1 MKTLKN
7 IGKIALLSLALCGG
21 TTSCNYLDVVPPEQ
35 ASLPDATKDPES
47 TLGFLFS
54 CYGGIRNPFDYQT
67 VEAGADEY
75 VLPPLWNTG
84 SQKITWDLNLPTNIA
99 DGWSWGSNYRF
110 IGQCLLFLQ
119 QLPHARGVT
128 DEQKRAWAAEANFLL
143 AYYHMVTL
151 VAYGPCP
158 ITDTYIDQATPESE
172 YNGRM
177 HFDYVK
183 DWICQKFD
191 EVCEDGQLPATR
203 TGDEWGRAT
212 SVMAK
217 ALKARLLV
225 YAASPLFNG
234 SFPYKDWENTNFET
248 PGYGKELISLKYDR
262 KKWEVAKA
270 ACQEAITAAE
280 AAGHKLFSL
289 EDAQSLYQ
297 QAGLPL
303 PFVPFKSAEGGTAD
317 KDKEFMERVQLMRYV
332 VTTRYK
338 EGNRETIWG
347 LANQGTMIIGSLP
360 HRVIKNN
367 QGTWKAGYSGV
378 SPTLNTVEHF
388 YTENGVPIEK
398 DKQFYPQ
405 SEWYQSAGVT
415 DRSDIIK
422 LNTRREPRFYA
433 WIAFDGGDMG
443 SRIYGGQPLKLEM
456 RNSELHGYNP
466 SSFNRD
472 NCVTG
477 YLSQKFIEPTFA
489 WTASAEE
496 KQDKPRPLIRMAELY
511 LNLAECC
518 AALDEV
524 PQALA
529 QLNIVRKRAGI
540 RELTTSDV
548 TDDMPIM
555 KWVQNERFVELW
567 GEGHRYYDIRRWM
580 IAPEYMSAGVR
591 RGLNAMSK
599 LDPSFEEFNTP
610 VVISQDFKWTN
621 RMYFLPV
628 FENEVYKNPQLVQAP
643 GY

>member
-1 MKTLKN
+1 M
-7 IGKIALLSLALCGG
+7 
-21 TTSCNYLDVVPPEQ
+21 D
-35 ASLPDATKDPES
+35 DPNS
-47 TLGFLFS
+47 
-54 CYGGIRNPFDYQT
+54 
-67 VEAGADEY
+67 
-75 VLPPLWNTG
+75 
-84 SQKITWDLNLPTNIA
+84 
-99 DGWSWGSNYRF
+99 
-110 IGQCLLFLQ
+110 
-119 QLPHARGVT
+119 
-128 DEQKRAWAAEANFLL
+128 
-143 AYYHMVTL
+143 
-151 VAYGPCP
+151 
-158 ITDTYIDQATPESE
+158 ESE

-367 QGTWKAGYSGV
+367 QGTWKSGYSGV
-378 SPTLNTVEHF
+378 SPTLNTVERF

-398 DKQFYPQ
+398 DNQFYPQ

-466 SSFNRD
+466 SLFNRD

-511 LNLAECC
+511 LNLAECY

-591 RGLNAMSK
+591 RGLSSLFHIQYRHDADVVP
-599 LDPSFEEFNTP
+599 LDRFFEEFNTP

-628 FENEVYKNPQLVQAP
+628 FENEVYKNPQLIQAP

>member
-1 MKTLKN
+1 
-7 IGKIALLSLALCGG
+7 
-21 TTSCNYLDVVPPEQ
+21 
-35 ASLPDATKDPES
+35 
-47 TLGFLFS
+47 
-54 CYGGIRNPFDYQT
+54 
-67 VEAGADEY
+67 
-75 VLPPLWNTG
+75 
-84 SQKITWDLNLPTNIA
+84 
-99 DGWSWGSNYRF
+99 
-110 IGQCLLFLQ
+110 
-119 QLPHARGVT
+119 
-128 DEQKRAWAAEANFLL
+128 
-143 AYYHMVTL
+143 
-151 VAYGPCP
+151 
-158 ITDTYIDQATPESE
+158 
-172 YNGRM
+172 
-177 HFDYVK
+177 
-183 DWICQKFD
+183 
-191 EVCEDGQLPATR
+191 
-203 TGDEWGRAT
+203 
-212 SVMAK
+212 
-217 ALKARLLV
+217 
-225 YAASPLFNG
+225 
-234 SFPYKDWENTNFET
+234 
-248 PGYGKELISLKYDR
+248 
-262 KKWEVAKA
+262 
-270 ACQEAITAAE
+270 
-280 AAGHKLFSL
+280 
-289 EDAQSLYQ
+289 
-297 QAGLPL
+297 
-303 PFVPFKSAEGGTAD
+303 
-317 KDKEFMERVQLMRYV
+317 MERVQLMRYV

-378 SPTLNTVEHF
+378 SPTLNTVERF

-466 SSFNRD
+466 SLFNRD

-555 KWVQNERFVELW
+555 KWIQNERFVELW

>member
-21 TTSCNYLDVVPPEQ
+21 ASSCDYLDVVPPEQ

-54 CYGGIRNPFDYQT
+54 CYAGVRNPFSYLT

-99 DGWSWGSNYRF
+99 DGWSWGSNYKY
-110 IGQCLLFLQ
+110 IGQCLLFLR
-119 QLPHARGVT
+119 QLPEAKGVT
-128 DEQKRAWAAEANFLL
+128 DEQKRVWAAEANFLL
-143 AYYHMVTL
+143 AYYHMATL

-158 ITDTYIDQATPESE
+158 ITDTYIDQTTPESE

-183 DWICQKFD
+183 DWICQKLD

-225 YAASPLFNG
+225 YAASPLYNG
-234 SFPYKDWENTNFET
+234 SFPFRDWKNDNFET
-248 PGYGKELISLKYDR
+248 PGYGKELVSLQYDR
-262 KKWEVAKA
+262 KKWEAAKT
-270 ACQEAITAAE
+270 ACQDALSAAE
-280 AAGHKLFSL
+280 AAGHKLFRL
-289 EDAQSLYQ
+289 EDARTLYN
-297 QAGLPL
+297 QAGLNL
-303 PFVPFKSAEGGTAD
+303 PFVPFKSLSGTEAE
-317 KDKEFMERVQLMRYV
+317 KDREFMERVLLMRYT

-347 LANQGTMIIGSLP
+347 LSGQGDMIIGSLP

-367 QGTWKAGYSGV
+367 QGTWKSGYSGI
-378 SPTLNTVEHF
+378 SPTLNTVERF
-388 YTENGVPIEK
+388 YTENGVPVEK

-443 SRIYGGQPLKLEM
+443 SRVYGGQPLKLEM
-456 RNSELHGYNP
+456 RNSERHGYNP
-466 SSFNRD
+466 SLFNRD

-496 KQDKPRPLIRMAELY
+496 SQSKPRPLIRMAELY
-511 LNLAECC
+511 LNLAECY
-518 AALDEV
+518 AALDDV

-529 QLNIVRKRAGI
+529 QLNFVRTRAGI

-580 IAPEYMSAGVR
+580 LAPEYMSAGVR
-591 RGLNAMSK
+591 RGLNATSK

-610 VVISQDFKWTN
+610 VLISQDFKWTN